1 MYFIKM
7 FSLPLLNRT
16 ASPRIDTQAENFL
29 LSNVL
34 SNANVTVD
42 AVYRS
47 DWGRIVATLIRQ
59 FGDFELAEDAAQEAF
74 AAAVDQWR
82 TDGIPDSP
90 RAWIIQTAKHK
101 AIDRLRRQTR
111 LQEKLEADPDFASEP
126 IVEAP
131 ILDFM
136 RSPTIVYA

>member
-1 MYFIKM
+1 MYFMKC
-7 FSLPLLNRT
+7 FPSLLNRIM
-16 ASPRIDTQAENFL
+16 SPRIDTPAEIFL

-74 AAAVDQWR
+74 TAAVDQWR
-82 TDGIPDSP
+82 TDGVPDSP
-90 RAWIIQTAKHK
+90 RAWVIQTAKHK

-111 LQEKLEADPDFASEP
+111 LQEKLETFPELTAEP
-126 IVEAP
+126 IVDGRD
-131 ILDFM
+131 LDFAEIPDD
-136 RSPTIVYA
+136 RLR